1 MDAMEPHADTAAL
14 AAMLVASAAM
24 VLLGVSKQLL
34 VWRRSVCPACR
45 LATRDCRCRRPT

>member
-34 VWRRSVCPACR
+34 VWRRSVCLACR